1 LESHLADGFGLAR
14 RPSLSTVPAGTEFEG
29 WAASLRAEY
38 AVFLRHAAKRDRV
51 AVQERAFNLRRVQ
64 QTRKLAEVGR

>member
-1 LESHLADGFGLAR
+1 M
-14 RPSLSTVPAGTEFEG
+14 EFEG

-51 AVQERAFNLRRVQ
+51 AVQEQAFNLRRVQ